1 MNEIFS
7 GALYWL
13 RQTKSYFNRT
23 PNQLSSM
30 SNDHALDLV
39 QSNHFL
45 NECEFQ
51 PYPQTLEELLF
62 FKLYVEAIQNK
73 RKE

>member
-1 MNEIFS
+1 MHLVEHSIGS
-7 GALYWL
+7 GRPKVTLTGH
-13 RQTKSYFNRT
+13 QTNFLACHHV
-23 PNQLSSM
+23 P
-30 SNDHALDLV
+30 DLV

-51 PYPQTLEELLF
+51 PYPQTLVELLF
-62 FKLYVEAIQNK
+62 FKLYVEAILNK